1 MDGAET
7 LLPALGEDGE
17 EALTLC
23 QAAWSP
29 DRRPTFQRGECGS
42 GSSSQDLIFPVYR
55 TFLEEL
61 LEKMLACVA
70 FNTSIRT
77 LSSVGITAVLG

>member
-7 LLPALGEDGE
+7 LLPALGEERE

-29 DRRPTFQRGECGS
+29 DRRLTFQRGECGS
-42 GSSSQDLIFPVYR
+42 GSSSQDLIFPV
-55 TFLEEL
+55 
-61 LEKMLACVA
+61 
-70 FNTSIRT
+70 
-77 LSSVGITAVLG
+77 